1 MYEQPPQD
9 NVLFFMLYAAVTMLN
24 TMAGCYLFFRR
35 GNAFAPDITTPPRLR
50 RWTATLFAIMA
61 LCHLWYFPI
70 VYSTSLEDVKLIYFI
85 GGLLDSLTFL
95 PVAFIVFLSMLQD
108 RKRPLWPVA
117 LSVAPLALGIV
128 WCIVSRSDALLSI
141 MNVYL
146 LLLSI
151 GVLIY
156 MVRAIRQYGHW
167 LRDNFAD
174 LEHKEVWLSFMV
186 MVVILLFLSIYASGF
201 GGAAYKYMVQ
211 VADVILVCSL
221 LWRVETLSDLSV
233 HRPQDNALSQ
243 AARDDIGSLLKQHC
257 IDTKLYLQHDLSL
270 SELAAALGTNR
281 TYLSQYFS
289 SQDTTYNIYIN
300 DLRIQHFIDL
310 YHEAVATEQSFTAQ
324 QLAHDSGYRSYS
336 TFGLAFKQRIGQTVS
351 AWIRETTK

>member
-1 MYEQPPQD
+1 
-9 NVLFFMLYAAVTMLN
+9 MLYAAVA
-24 TMAGCYLFFRR
+24 MANIIASCYLLLRR
-35 GNAFAPDITTPPRLR
+35 GNAFAPDNTPPLRLR
-50 RWTATLFAIMA
+50 RWTAAFIASMA
-61 LCHLWYFPI
+61 MGHLWYLPTAFLTQGDEIRLSLLIGASFDFIIFFPLAII
-70 VYSTSLEDVKLIYFI
+70 VMLV
-85 GGLLDSLTFL
+85 
-95 PVAFIVFLSMLQD
+95 MLQD
-108 RKRPLWPVA
+108 RRRPLWHVPLLMAPPVIGA
-117 LSVAPLALGIV
+117 V